1 MQLYLLSA
9 RCKDGYFGLSADDA
23 LGCTRCFCYGH
34 SSNCTASGDYV
45 LDVIQSDFTTGA
57 CCASFVTTVHDS
69 YVINNIVTT
78 MIWCRFGELI
88 TGSTWM
94 RHTSARING
103 EEIKNAI

>member
-1 MQLYLLSA
+1 MTHRQKESDACFDHHSWRAGIYGGTCEYVMQLYLLSA

-78 MIWCRFGELI
+78 MI
-88 TGSTWM
+88 
-94 RHTSARING
+94 
-103 EEIKNAI
+103 